1 MGAFD
6 LKVNSVDLKLSRWG
20 NSLAVRLPAGLV
32 ESLGV
37 FEGSELSV
45 KRNADNSIT
54 LVPKIA
60 RKQFNKAKWM
70 QDARKHLA
78 TMPSSPSVIREIR
91 DSARY

>member
-6 LKVNSVDLKLSRWG
+6 PNLNTADLKLSRWG

-37 FEGSELSV
+37 AEGSELSV

-54 LVPKIA
+54 LAPKTT
-60 RKQFNKAKWM
+60 RKPFDKAKWM
-70 QDARKHLA
+70 VQAHKHLA
-78 TMPSSPSVIREIR
+78 TMPSSRSVIREMR

>member
-6 LKVNSVDLKLSRWG
+6 PNLNTADLKLSRWG

-37 FEGSELSV
+37 AEGSELSV

-54 LVPKIA
+54 LVPKTT
-60 RKQFNKAKWM
+60 RKPFDKAKWM
-70 QDARKHLA
+70 QEARKHLA
-78 TMPSSPSVIREIR
+78 TMPSSRSVIREMR

>member
-6 LKVNSVDLKLSRWG
+6 PNLNTADLKLSRWG

-37 FEGSELSV
+37 AEGSELSV

-54 LVPKIA
+54 LAPKIT
-60 RKQFNKAKWM
+60 RKPFDKAKWM
-70 QDARKHLA
+70 AEARRHLA
-78 TMPSSPSVIREIR
+78 TMSSSRSVIGEMR